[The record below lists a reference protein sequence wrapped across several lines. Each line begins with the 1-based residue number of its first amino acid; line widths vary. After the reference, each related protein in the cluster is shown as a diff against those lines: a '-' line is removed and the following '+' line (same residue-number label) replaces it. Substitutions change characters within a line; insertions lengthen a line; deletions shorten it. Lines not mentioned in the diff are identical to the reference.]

1 MRRLMTGVLAAG
13 VSVLFLAAP
22 AAAAAAATADGLPRG
37 FLKYESEQARK
48 PFGKAEISWRVSD
61 KRTEVAT
68 LDLCGARASLLSQA
82 ESVRSVL
89 ADGDADYHYRE
100 QVAVFA
106 DDQAATGAMAKLRK
120 AVRGCAKV
128 KTSAGST
135 AYRGQK
141 LPIGDEA
148 LQVSRYNLKSENAY
162 GERSVVVR
170 RGSAVIVYA
179 EVSLYTSNKPKAS
192 DFRSQVRDA
201 KAMAVKVCDLP
212 GVC

>member
-1 MRRLMTGVLAAG
+1 MRRLMTGLLAAG

-22 AAAAAAATADGLPRG
+22 AAAAAGLPKG

-48 PFGKAEISWRVSD
+48 PFGEAEISWRVSD
-61 KRTEVAT
+61 KRTEVAA
-68 LDLCGARASLLSQA
+68 LELCAGDELLSQA
-82 ESVRSVL
+82 KSLRSVF

-106 DDQAATGAMAKLRK
+106 DEKAAAGAMAKLRK
-120 AVRGCAKV
+120 AVKGCAKV
-128 KTSAGST
+128 VIFGGTA
-135 AYRGQK
+135 AYRGAK
-141 LPIGDEA
+141 LPLGDEA
-148 LQVSRYNLKSENAY
+148 LQVSRYNLESKSAY
-162 GERSVVVR
+162 GERSVVAR

-179 EVSLYTSNKPKAS
+179 EVALYASKKPKAS